1 MANLPLLQRLRGD
14 RRWSIA
20 RRLFWI
26 SLSLTL
32 LQSLVSTMVTSR
44 LRHHFMHGYLRT
56 TLAREIV
63 HSYARVSDRLD
74 RLSVQ
79 QAFDCCSLQN
89 YRSWLSGLEFAQG
102 KAAVI
107 VGSAGLQSSVGAS
120 LYYNDA
126 RLNLYAAQ
134 AINSPAGF
142 MVDEADARRAVAV
155 QAVKLPGGEET
166 GYYVYI
172 RPIYIMPVVRALVW
186 IKLWSELV
194 LMLLLVL
201 AFLVSLRIIFN
212 PVRQIQAELSEVEL
226 NRLDVA
232 SLSTLDRPQEFQPIL
247 MEFNRMVERLNVAA
261 LNQKQFASTISH
273 EFRTPMTV
281 ISGFIQT
288 VLNREPQLKPQFRE
302 ALTVAN
308 REVLRLNRML
318 SDLLDLS
325 RADNNQLRIL
335 RQPFDVIAS
344 CQDAL
349 RLAREA
355 YANPLEA
362 EFESTESLWAVGD
375 ADRMVQCLGNLI
387 GNAVKYSPENS
398 EIRLLVR
405 RQPDG
410 VAVSVRDQGQ
420 GIAEDQLG
428 LIFERFQRAAGVV
441 LRRGESSSGLGLSI
455 VKMLVQGMGGSIS
468 VSSTVGEG
476 SCFTICLPLA
486 QAPSS

>member
-1 MANLPLLQRLRGD
+1 
-14 RRWSIA
+14 
-20 RRLFWI
+20 
-26 SLSLTL
+26 
-32 LQSLVSTMVTSR
+32 
-44 LRHHFMHGYLRT
+44 
-56 TLAREIV
+56 
-63 HSYARVSDRLD
+63 
-74 RLSVQ
+74 
-79 QAFDCCSLQN
+79 
-89 YRSWLSGLEFAQG
+89 
-102 KAAVI
+102 
-107 VGSAGLQSSVGAS
+107 
-120 LYYNDA
+120 
-126 RLNLYAAQ
+126 
-134 AINSPAGF
+134 
-142 MVDEADARRAVAV
+142 
-155 QAVKLPGGEET
+155 
-166 GYYVYI
+166 
-172 RPIYIMPVVRALVW
+172 MPVVRALVW

-355 YANPLEA
+355 YANPLDA
-362 EFESTESLWAVGD
+362 EFESTESLWVVGD

-455 VKMLVQGMGGSIS
+455 VKMLVQGMGGTIS
-468 VSSTVGEG
+468 VTSTVGEG

>member
-1 MANLPLLQRLRGD
+1 MRSLKLLQRLRGD

-20 RRLFWI
+20 RRLFW
-26 SLSLTL
+26 LSLALTL
-32 LQSLVSTMVTSR
+32 FQSLVSTLVTSR
-44 LRHHFMHGYLRT
+44 LRHHFMYGYLQT

-63 HSYARVSDRLD
+63 HAYAKVSDRLD

-79 QAFDCCSLQN
+79 QAFACCSEQN
-89 YRSWLSGLEFAQG
+89 YRQWLRGLEFAQG
-102 KAAVI
+102 KAALI
-107 VGSAGLQSSVGAS
+107 VGSAGLEASVGAS
-120 LYYNDA
+120 LYYDEA
-126 RLNLYAAQ
+126 RLNLYATQ
-134 AINSPAGF
+134 AIESPAGF
-142 MVDEADARRAVAV
+142 MIDDADAHSAVAV

-172 RPIYIMPVVRALVW
+172 RPIYIMPVVSALVW
-186 IKLWSELV
+186 IKLWSELA
-194 LMLLLVL
+194 LMLVLVF

-212 PVRQIQAELSEVEL
+212 PVRQIQNELAAIEL

-232 SLSTLDRPQEFQPIL
+232 SLNTVDRPQEFQPIL

-288 VLNREPQLKPQFRE
+288 VLNRETQLQPQFRE
-302 ALTVAN
+302 ALRVAN

-325 RADNNQLRIL
+325 RADNHQLRIL
-335 RQPFDVIAS
+335 REPFDLMAS
-344 CQDAL
+344 CHDAL

-355 YANPLEA
+355 YGNPIDA
-362 EFESTESLWAVGD
+362 EFDPVEPLWAVGD

-398 EIRLLVR
+398 AIRLLVQ
-405 RQPDG
+405 RQLD
-410 VAVSVRDQGQ
+410 VVEVSVRDQGQ
-420 GIAEDQLG
+420 GIAEDQQE
-428 LIFERFQRAAGVV
+428 LIFERFKRAAGVV

-455 VKMLVQGMGGSIS
+455 VKMLVQGMGGTIS
-468 VSSTVGEG
+468 VASRLGEG
-476 SCFTICLPLA
+476 SCFTIRLPLA
-486 QAPSS
+486 QSSEA

>member
-1 MANLPLLQRLRGD
+1 
-14 RRWSIA
+14 
-20 RRLFWI
+20 
-26 SLSLTL
+26 
-32 LQSLVSTMVTSR
+32 
-44 LRHHFMHGYLRT
+44 
-56 TLAREIV
+56 
-63 HSYARVSDRLD
+63 
-74 RLSVQ
+74 
-79 QAFDCCSLQN
+79 
-89 YRSWLSGLEFAQG
+89 
-102 KAAVI
+102 
-107 VGSAGLQSSVGAS
+107 
-120 LYYNDA
+120 
-126 RLNLYAAQ
+126 
-134 AINSPAGF
+134 
-142 MVDEADARRAVAV
+142 
-155 QAVKLPGGEET
+155 
-166 GYYVYI
+166 
-172 RPIYIMPVVRALVW
+172 MPVVRALVW

-355 YANPLEA
+355 YANPLDA
-362 EFESTESLWAVGD
+362 EFESTESLWVVGD

-410 VAVSVRDQGQ
+410 VEVSVRDQGQ

-455 VKMLVQGMGGSIS
+455 VKMLVQGMGGTIS
-468 VSSTVGEG
+468 VTSTVGEG